1 MSKNNIYIYSVDR
14 VCGHKAQDLK
24 LDQIKNYHLLPG
36 FKFYFEQADIFGV
49 FKGSKVKVLK
59 TRFKEVEL
67 FSIWNRLDL
76 MNMLETLQ
84 EEQEQLEKENGRNF

>member
-84 EEQEQLEKENGRNF
+84 EEQEQLEKENERNF